1 MMGEGEKERMMT
13 SEIRRV
19 GFVGLGSLG
28 AAQVRELAKLPLELV
43 VHDVRPEA
51 MAEFDGR
58 AELAAD
64 IAETGRGTDIVA
76 IAVQNDAQVDACA
89 DALLPVMKR
98 GAVLMLHSTIRPAT
112 VIALA
117 ERAAAVGVEVLEAPV
132 TRTEATRDG
141 PFVYCITGGSEDLAE
156 RLAPIIAAFATDQ
169 VHAGPFGSA
178 MALKTCNNLV
188 SWGAVLATIEA
199 IAIAEGA
206 GVPVDKLLKVMTR
219 NRLLTPAAGVF
230 LAYRS
235 DPGDAVRRASIA
247 VQGTIAEKDVKLAQ
261 ALAAGAGVEAPLAE
275 KAAPLIRDLL
285 VAISK
290 SE

>member
-1 MMGEGEKERMMT
+1 MMASDIK
-13 SEIRRV
+13 RV

-28 AAQVRELAKLPLELV
+28 AAQVRELAKLPLELI

-51 MAEFDGR
+51 MAEFEGR
-58 AELAAD
+58 AQLAGD
-64 IAETGRGTDIVA
+64 IAEAGRGSDVVA
-76 IAVQNDAQVDACA
+76 IAVQNDEQVDACA

-117 ERAAAVGVEVLEAPV
+117 ERAAAVGVDVLEAPV
-132 TRTEATRDG
+132 TRTEMTRDG
-141 PFVYCITGGSEDLAE
+141 PFVYCITGGSEALAG
-156 RLAPIIAAFATDQ
+156 RLATIIAAFATDQ
-169 VHAGPFGSA
+169 VHAGPHGSA

-188 SWGAVLATIEA
+188 SWGSVLATIEA

-206 GVPVDKLLKVMTR
+206 GVPVDKLLAVMTR
-219 NRLLTPAAGVF
+219 NRLLTPAASVF

-235 DPGDAVRRASIA
+235 DPGDAVRRASVA

-261 ALAAGAGVEAPLAE
+261 ALAAGAGVAAPLAD
-275 KAAPLIRDLL
+275 KAAPLIRDAL

-290 SE
+290 S